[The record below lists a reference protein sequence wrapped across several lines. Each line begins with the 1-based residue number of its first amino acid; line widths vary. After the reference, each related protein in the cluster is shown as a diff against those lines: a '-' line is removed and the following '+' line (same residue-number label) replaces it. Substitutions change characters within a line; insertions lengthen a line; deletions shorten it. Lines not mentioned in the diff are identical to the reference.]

1 MPYLSRLIGKSVRDT
16 EGERIG
22 VLRDLVASMRP
33 ETPHPEIV
41 AALVRTQGE
50 ERLLPYS
57 DLAVLVAPAV
67 SLARPFEE
75 IVPFAPTE
83 REVYLARD
91 ILDKQMIDVN
101 DARVV
106 RVNDI
111 ELVRV
116 KGRYYVANVDIGALG
131 LLRRLGLARAGR
143 QRRPG
148 YAGGRPSSISW
159 ENLELLPANRQLR
172 LKVPSSKIKELHP
185 ADLAEVISDLSRSE
199 GTGLLESLDVETV
212 AETLEEIEPD
222 FQASLVKSMPDE
234 KVADILEEMAP
245 DEAADLLAELPEQRS
260 QDLLKLM
267 EDKDAREVRKLLA
280 YPEDSAG
287 GVMTTEF
294 LTIRPELTAQKA
306 IATLRQ
312 TANEAETIYYVYVTD
327 RAGRLQGVCSLKDLV
342 LAEPRKL
349 VREFMEERFV
359 SVGPLASQEEV
370 ARMVAKYNL
379 LAVPVVDDQGRLQ
392 GIVTADDAL
401 DKIIP
406 TAWKKRLPRMYY

>member
-16 EGERIG
+16 EGERVG
-22 VLRDLVASMRP
+22 TLRDLVASIRP
-33 ETPHPEIV
+33 DTPHPEIV
-41 AALVRTQGE
+41 AAALRGKDE

-67 SLARPFEE
+67 SLARPLDE
-75 IVPFAPTE
+75 ISPYAPSE
-83 REVYLARD
+83 RDVFLARD
-91 ILDKQMIDVN
+91 VLDKQMIDVN

-111 ELVRV
+111 EVVRV

-131 LLRRLGLARAGR
+131 LLRRLGFGKLAGKKRSGR
-143 QRRPG
+143 P
-148 YAGGRPSSISW
+148 GGRPASISW
-159 ENLELLPANRQLR
+159 ENLELLPGNRQLR
-172 LKVPSSKIKELHP
+172 LKVPSSKLRELHP
-185 ADLAEVISDLSRSE
+185 ADLAEVISDLSRTE
-199 GTGLLESLDVETV
+199 GAGLLATLDVETV

-222 FQASLVKSMPDE
+222 FQASLVKSMPDD
-234 KVADILEEMAP
+234 KVADILQEMAP
-245 DEAADLLAELPEQRS
+245 DAAADLLGELPEQRS
-260 QDLLKLM
+260 EELLKLM
-267 EDKDAREVRKLLA
+267 EDDEAREVRKLLA

-294 LTIRPELTAQKA
+294 ITIRPELTAQKA
-306 IATLRQ
+306 LATLRETGHQ
-312 TANEAETIYYVYVTD
+312 AETIYYLYVTD
-327 RAGRLQGVCSLKDLV
+327 AARRLQGICSLKDLV
-342 LAEPRKL
+342 LAPPRQL
-349 VREFMEERFV
+349 VKEFMSERFL
-359 SVGPLASQEEV
+359 SVTALASQEEV
-370 ARMVAKYNL
+370 ARIVAKYNL

>member
-1 MPYLSRLIGKSVRDT
+1 MPYLSRLIGNSVRDP
-16 EGERIG
+16 EGERVG
-22 VLRDLVASMRP
+22 ALRDLVASMRP
-33 ETPHPEIV
+33 DTPHPEIV
-41 AALVRTQGE
+41 AALLRTKGE
-50 ERLLPYS
+50 ERLLSYS

-67 SLARPFEE
+67 SLVRPLEE
-75 IVPFAPTE
+75 ITPYAPTE

-91 ILDKQMIDVN
+91 VLDKQVIDVN

-131 LLRRLGLARAGR
+131 LLRRLGFGKAAGR
-143 QRRPG
+143 KRSG
-148 YAGGRPSSISW
+148 KAGGRPSSISW
-159 ENLELLPANRQLR
+159 ENLELLPGNRQLR
-172 LKVPSSKIKELHP
+172 LKVPSGKIKELHP

-199 GTGLLESLDVETV
+199 GAGLLASLDVETV
-212 AETLEEIEPD
+212 AETLEEVEPD
-222 FQASLVKSMPDE
+222 FQASLVKSMPDD

-245 DEAADLLAELPEQRS
+245 DEAADLLGELPGQRS
-260 QDLLKLM
+260 QELLKLM
-267 EDKDAREVRKLLA
+267 EHKDAQEVRKLLA

-294 LTIRPELTAQKA
+294 ITIRPELSAQKA
-306 IATLRQ
+306 IATLRA
-312 TANEAETIYYVYVTD
+312 TAHQAETIYYVYVTD
-327 RAGRLQGVCSLKDLV
+327 KDGRLQGVCSLKDLV
-342 LAEPRKL
+342 LARPKRL
-349 VREFMEERFV
+349 VKEFMSGRFLSV
-359 SVGPLASQEEV
+359 SPLASQEEV
-370 ARMVAKYNL
+370 ARIVAKYNL

>member
-41 AALVRTQGE
+41 AAVVRTQGE

-234 KVADILEEMAP
+234 KV
-245 DEAADLLAELPEQRS
+245 
-260 QDLLKLM
+260 